1 MYIDLIV
8 LIILLLVVIFLF
20 RRFSSFVYAV
30 AIVDIFLRILTF
42 IKDHCGLPD
51 VSALID
57 KYIPESII
65 AIIGRYTSGIVY
77 TILIWIFIIIMIIF
91 EFYIIKF
98 FIKKKKV

>member
-1 MYIDLIV
+1 MYIDLVV

-30 AIVDIFLRILTF
+30 AIVDILTF